1 MKKDLCELV
10 VIIDESSS
18 MMNVTD
24 KTIRG
29 FNEFLETHQQLPGEA
44 LLTLVKFNTKYEIV
58 HNGVNVKDITK
69 LDNKTYSPMG
79 MTALLDAV
87 GRSIDEVGKRYDTM
101 KKKDK
106 PGKVIFLIMTDGEE
120 NSSKEYKLEQIKEK
134 IQQRQTKNE
143 WEFVFMGANQDA
155 WDAASNMGM
164 QGAVNYTVNDTVRA
178 FSGAAYYSMNSRMYS
193 KKTSLDNFSLT
204 QDELDKE
211 LDKGIKQAN
220 KDKTDKT

>member
-10 VIIDESSS
+10 VIIDESGS

-29 FNEFLETHQQLPGEA
+29 FNEFLETHQELPGEA

-58 HNGVNVKDITK
+58 HNGVNVKDVSK
-69 LDNKTYSPMG
+69 LDNKTYNPMG

-87 GRSIDEVGKRYDTM
+87 GKAIDEVGKRYDEM

-134 IQQRQTKNE
+134 IQNRRGKNK

-155 WDAASNMGM
+155 WAAGGGMGISSN
-164 QGAVNYTVNDTVRA
+164 VNYTVDDTVRA
-178 FSGAAYYSMNSRMYS
+178 FTGATYYTMNSRMYS
-193 KKTSLDNFSLT
+193 KKASLDNFNLT
-204 QDELDKE
+204 QEELNVE
-211 LDKGIKQAN
+211 LTKVKKN
-220 KDKTDKT
+220 KNSKS